1 MKIKNK
7 QTSKLNEGNLH
18 NSTFYCLAKRENYWT
33 VFFLEYQLLHREM
46 SDYNKVIR
54 AELAIGLTTEFTII

>member
-1 MKIKNK
+1 MKIKTK

-33 VFFLEYQLLHREM
+33 HSFFL
-46 SDYNKVIR
+46 SDYKKIIR
-54 AELAIGLTTEFTII
+54 AELVIALTTVFTII